1 MHNSEFEIFIE
12 SLRTDNNSEL
22 VDTILE
28 GFVVSQQQ
36 YQMEGIG
43 DTFRNAKNRIKTIGA
58 SGKEAIF
65 GASEEQTFKNAI
77 SRTILNKKL
86 YDSNSRIGQ
95 GAIKKIVSL
104 IAYGTQHPSLPN
116 AIAQLADDVLIDCIE
131 SALSSNPTV
140 KVKIL
145 RPMEL
150 RNNMD
155 VVFDEIANS
164 VVKPLA
170 KLGRMRLNDDRLEF
184 VTEWWE
190 KNVVPKMGKY
200 FDVLNSADLKIEPK
214 KEKPPR
220 KPTPRKPSNNANKQQ
235 QPDFTVDSNGNA
247 TNRTK
252 SNKTKKNP
260 MPPPPRPE
268 E

>member
-1 MHNSEFEIFIE
+1 MQIREFEIFVE
-12 SLRTDNNSEL
+12 SLRTNNNSDL
-22 VDTILE
+22 VDSILE
-28 GFVVSQQQ
+28 GFVVSHKQQ
-36 YQMEGIG
+36 YQMEGIS
-43 DTFRNAKNRIKTIGA
+43 DTFRDVKNRVKTIGA
-58 SGKEAIF
+58 TGKEAMF

-86 YDSNSRIGQ
+86 YDSNSRRGKD
-95 GAIKKIVSL
+95 AIKKIVSL
-104 IAYGTQHPSLPN
+104 IAHGTQHPALPN
-116 AIAQLADDVLIDCIE
+116 TIAQLADDALIDCIE

-140 KVKIL
+140 KAKIL

-164 VVKPLA
+164 VVKPLS

-200 FDVLNSADLKIEPK
+200 FDVLNSAELKIEPI
-214 KEKPPR
+214 KEKTSR
-220 KPTPRKPSNNANKQQ
+220 KPTQRKHSAK
-235 QPDFTVDSNGNA
+235 
-247 TNRTK
+247 
-252 SNKTKKNP
+252 KTEIQL
-260 MPPPPRPE
+260 PPPPE

>member
-1 MHNSEFEIFIE
+1 
-12 SLRTDNNSEL
+12 
-22 VDTILE
+22 
-28 GFVVSQQQ
+28 
-36 YQMEGIG
+36 
-43 DTFRNAKNRIKTIGA
+43 
-58 SGKEAIF
+58 
-65 GASEEQTFKNAI
+65 
-77 SRTILNKKL
+77 
-86 YDSNSRIGQ
+86 
-95 GAIKKIVSL
+95 
-104 IAYGTQHPSLPN
+104 
-116 AIAQLADDVLIDCIE
+116 
-131 SALSSNPTV
+131 
-140 KVKIL
+140 
-145 RPMEL
+145 
-150 RNNMD
+150 MD

-214 KEKPPR
+214 KEKTPR

-260 MPPPPRPE
+260 MPPPPPRPE